1 MSLRLV
7 IAHSHWLIRAGL
19 RTALQSADP
28 RTEVVGEASDAAA
41 ALQCTQ
47 ATQPDLVLIDEQ
59 LPDAGG
65 LVAAQLILAERR
77 DQKILL
83 VAEQGSA
90 QAVRDVLRAGCCGLV
105 RTTGGDQE
113 LTEALR
119 CMRLGGIYLAAD
131 QARLLAQVD
140 APAAPSGPLTH
151 LSPRELTVFRLIAQG
166 HTNRATG
173 ANLQLSPK
181 TVEKHRAALMHKLKL
196 RSAVDLRLLALELGV
211 VQRAQVGLPAQDP
224 PAGRA
229 RPGA

>member
-19 RTALQSADP
+19 RAALQAADP
-28 RTEVVGEASDAAA
+28 HTDVVGEASDATAA
-41 ALQCTQ
+41 VQCTR

-59 LPDAGG
+59 LPDTGG
-65 LVAAQLILAERR
+65 LVAAQSILAERR

-83 VAEQGSA
+83 MAEQGSA
-90 QAVRDVLRAGCCGLV
+90 QALREVLRAGCCGLV
-105 RTTGGDQE
+105 RTSGGDLE

-140 APAAPSGPLTH
+140 APAPAAGPLTH

-181 TVEKHRAALMHKLKL
+181 TVEKHRASLMHKLKL

-211 VQRAQVGLPAQDP
+211 VQRAPAGLSPQDP
-224 PAGRA
+224 PASGA